1 MTRKAQFGLIL
12 VAVLV
17 AVLAAKPWPG
27 SGDSESADGA
37 VESTS
42 PTQPTAPDSASNSS
56 DYYPP
61 APSTA
66 VGMTPEWR
74 AFADQVD
81 RTCAVSFNYAVSI
94 ESAVRKAAREQGWG
108 DPRAEAAIVGAWS
121 DEDLR
126 ISAATGQ
133 MGRPPQRQDLFQ
145 RWRANVSHRAV
156 LFHDAAV
163 AASKGEF
170 AKEDSIFDRI
180 YEEKDQADVL
190 GQRFGLRICTSN

>member
-1 MTRKAQFGLIL
+1 VTRKAQFGLIM

-17 AVLAAKPWPG
+17 AVLVAKPWPG
-27 SGDSESADGA
+27 SSDSDSADGA

-42 PTQPTAPDSASNSS
+42 PTQPTAPESASGSS
-56 DYYPP
+56 DHYPP

-81 RTCAVSFNYAVSI
+81 RTCALSFNYAVSI
-94 ESAVRKAAREQGWG
+94 ESRVRQVAALRGWTHERTSAAV
-108 DPRAEAAIVGAWS
+108 VGVWS

-133 MGRPPQRQDLFQ
+133 MGRPPKRQELFQ

-170 AKEDSIFDRI
+170 AKESSIFDRI
-180 YEEKDQADVL
+180 HEEKIQADVL